1 MSLPL
6 EKAWMAERLN
16 KTVQDNKVECKSPG
30 DIIKQGMYHHL
41 FPEGLEICPNLSEV
55 YELAL
60 AYYESR
66 ILTKKELIENSAYF
80 VKIDHELTRHYY
92 ICTGDPVKIPDYS
105 SSRLKSFF
113 IQNQFRTGYATH
125 GFFPYRGKFHPQMIK
140 AIINIMGVKPGET
153 ILDPMMGSGTAPV
166 EAGLMG
172 IKAIGVDSN
181 PFCRFMAQ
189 TKFDALTIRPEY
201 LDKFK
206 DKIEILFSDFISCPS
221 LLSQQKSLFFEKY
234 QDLEEHERE
243 KIFNLI
249 FLAFLDSDGYA
260 RRSNRKTHLEYF
272 KSIFER
278 YHAAVSKISV
288 VLDNIDIKPAPAFL
302 VQGDARNLDIE
313 TSSIDGIIFS
323 PPYSF
328 AIDYLEND
336 LPHLKYFE
344 NDISLLNENMIGM
357 RGGSLKEKYR
367 LYLEDMDKVI
377 SECSRVLKKGR
388 MCTIIIGTNDNQL
401 SKALNIPKE
410 EIIRLHK
417 VITEIGK
424 SKGFQFVR
432 SLPRQIIGMANTMRQ
447 EYIVILRKHI

>member
-1 MSLPL
+1 
-6 EKAWMAERLN
+6 MAEHLN
-16 KTVQDNKVECKSPG
+16 KPEHNIKVESKSPV
-30 DIIKQGMYHHL
+30 DIIKKGMYHHL

-66 ILTKKELIENSAYF
+66 ILTQKGLIERSAYF
-80 VKIDHELTRHYY
+80 VKVDHELTHHYY

-140 AIINIMGVKPGET
+140 AIINIMGVKPGDT

-166 EAGLMG
+166 EACLMG
-172 IKAIGVDSN
+172 IKAIGVDSS

-189 TKFDALTIRPEY
+189 TKFDALTINPEY
-201 LDKFK
+201 LDRFMGKT
-206 DKIEILFSDFISCPS
+206 ESLFSDFKSNPAIIA
-221 LLSQQKSLFFEKY
+221 QQKALFFKKY
-234 QDLEEHERE
+234 QDIEEVEKE

-260 RRSNRKTHLEYF
+260 KRSNRKTHLEYF
-272 KSIFER
+272 KSIYER
-278 YHAAVSKISV
+278 YHAAVNKIAV
-288 VLDNIDIKPAPAFL
+288 VLSNLDITPAQAIL
-302 VQGDARNLDIE
+302 TRGDARNLDIE
-313 TSSIDGIIFS
+313 ANSIDGIIFS

-344 NDISLLNENMIGM
+344 SDILKLTENMIGM
-357 RGGSLKEKYR
+357 RGKTLNGKYG

-388 MCTIIIGTNDNQL
+388 MCTVIIGTNDNQL

-410 EIIRLHK
+410 AVVGLHK
-417 VITEIGK
+417 VIAEIGK
-424 SKGFQFVR
+424 SKGFSFVR
-432 SLPRQIIGMANTMRQ
+432 SLPRQIIGMANTMRR
-447 EYIVILRKHI
+447 EYIVILRKQM